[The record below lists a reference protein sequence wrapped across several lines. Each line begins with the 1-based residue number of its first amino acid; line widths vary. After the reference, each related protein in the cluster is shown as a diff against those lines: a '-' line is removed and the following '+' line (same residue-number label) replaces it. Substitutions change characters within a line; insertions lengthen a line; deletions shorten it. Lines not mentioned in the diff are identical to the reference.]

1 VIGLKDFRYRFVIS
15 SSHLLL
21 MMVRRSQLRRQQL
34 RLPDPKGVQI
44 TGNAPWK
51 GHKIICL
58 FLQRILCRTFAFPRR
73 VAPGALSG
81 LSNLDIAKS
90 APRICSVVHAVGV
103 VSINAC
109 IHDEPQVSRVVTQ
122 STNDLRIYS
131 CRRNLSFTSKSYR
144 GLVIGGNGEYL
155 KRHEWEI
162 VGDFSVG
169 SNHALT
175 PRVRAQGGQ
184 AQTRPLSST
193 TSTEHDFRFPR
204 RPATSLFH
212 EQCPDIA
219 LSNNAIGTCEDQR
232 RTLLC

>member
-1 VIGLKDFRYRFVIS
+1 MV
-15 SSHLLL
+15 
-21 MMVRRSQLRRQQL
+21 VRRSQLSRQQM
-34 RLPDPKGVQI
+34 RLPDPKGVQ
-44 TGNAPWK
+44 TRGNPPWK

-58 FLQRILCRTFAFPRR
+58 VLQRTLCPTFAFPRR
-73 VAPGALSG
+73 VLRLVLCQYFPTL
-81 LSNLDIAKS
+81 I
-90 APRICSVVHAVGV
+90 SVVHAVGV

-109 IHDEPQVSRVVTQ
+109 IHDGPQVSRAVTQ